1 MTYWKVTD
9 KVLTGTVNF
18 WKCTSYSK
26 FCLPLVVWIWKSY
39 LLIYVLD
46 GIFNE
51 KKIKYSHD
59 SKIPVQVFNTLSSKF
74 PQIITNLTEDT
85 ELAFTERLER
95 LYLII
100 ILLIMLLSHI
110 LNESNSNFAVKFSY
124 ECSSSFPKFY
134 VPFRS
139 SFICS
144 ELSFKSSIFKIRIFQ
159 GNAVASFFKV
169 AKNNYL
175 RLFKISSLLWVFHF
189 MNMFCILFLTSELL
203 FFNGTRNAKH
213 CRKFHFACI

>member
-18 WKCTSYSK
+18 WKCTSYLK

-100 ILLIMLLSHI
+100 ILFIMLLSHI

-139 SFICS
+139 SFICN

-159 GNAVASFFKV
+159 GNAVASFLKV

-189 MNMFCILFLTSELL
+189 INMFCILFLTSELL